1 MLALALF
8 FTGCTAGANEQ
19 AGPSPQSQTVTAAGK
34 ADTTAAKGS
43 SNTVTGATAKGAAA
57 AETTAKTD
65 GAKSGTPTGSTA
77 AKAKGSSGKS
87 TTTTRA
93 ANSAKWQGGSAGL
106 IPTGG
111 TTRKQTTQKH
121 TTKRHTTP
129 QSKTVT
135 CTITVECKNIHKH
148 MSQLKS
154 GHERYVPNDG
164 YIIRTESRTVDRGS
178 TAYDVLK
185 LACNAHGIRLTA
197 RRTSYGVYVVGIN
210 NLDEKDCGGVSGWMY
225 KVNGTAPLTSCGKYK
240 MDSGDN
246 LVFYYVCTGADR

>member
-8 FTGCTAGANEQ
+8 FTGCTTGANEQ
-19 AGPSPQSQTVTAAGK
+19 TGTSPQSQTVTAAGK
-34 ADTTAAKGS
+34 ADTTAAKAS
-43 SNTVTGATAKGAAA
+43 SNTVTG
-57 AETTAKTD
+57 TTAKTD

-77 AKAKGSSGKS
+77 AKAKGSSGKN
-87 TTTTRA
+87 TTTSRA

-111 TTRKQTTQKH
+111 TTRKQTTKKH
-121 TTKRHTTP
+121 TTT

-154 GHERYVPNDG
+154 GHERFVPNDG
-164 YIIRTESRTVDRGS
+164 YIIHAESHTVARGS

-197 RRTSYGVYVVGIN
+197 RNTSYGVYVVGIN
-210 NLDEKDCGGVSGWMY
+210 NLDEKDCGGASGWMY
-225 KVNGTAPLTSCGKYK
+225 KVNGNAPMTSCGKYK

>member
-8 FTGCTAGANEQ
+8 FTGCTAGVNEQ
-19 AGPSPQSQTVTAAGK
+19 TGTSPQSQTVTAAGK
-34 ADTTAAKGS
+34 ADTTAAKAG
-43 SNTVTGATAKGAAA
+43 SNTVTGTTAKGAAA
-57 AETTAKTD
+57 AGTTAKTD
-65 GAKSGTPTGSTA
+65 GAKSGTPTG
-77 AKAKGSSGKS
+77 
-87 TTTTRA
+87 
-93 ANSAKWQGGSAGL
+93 
-106 IPTGG
+106 G
-111 TTRKQTTQKH
+111 TTRKQTTKKH

-154 GHERYVPNDG
+154 GHERFVPNDG
-164 YIIRTESRTVDRGS
+164 YIIHAESHTVDRGS

-197 RRTSYGVYVVGIN
+197 RNTSYGVYVVGIN
-210 NLDEKDCGGVSGWMY
+210 NLDEKDCGGASGWMY
-225 KVNGTAPLTSCGKYK
+225 KVNGTAPMTSCGKYK

>member
-8 FTGCTAGANEQ
+8 FTGCTVGANEQ
-19 AGPSPQSQTVTAAGK
+19 TGTTPQSQTVTAAGK
-34 ADTTAAKGS
+34 ADTTAAKAS
-43 SNTVTGATAKGAAA
+43 SNTVTGATAKGTAAA
-57 AETTAKTD
+57 GTTAKTD
-65 GAKSGTPTGSTA
+65 G
-77 AKAKGSSGKS
+77 
-87 TTTTRA
+87 

-111 TTRKQTTQKH
+111 TSRKQTTQKH

-154 GHERYVPNDG
+154 GHERFVPNDG
-164 YIIRTESRTVDRGS
+164 YIIHTESRTVDRGS

-185 LACNAHGIRLTA
+185 LACSAHGIRLTA
-197 RRTSYGVYVVGIN
+197 KSTSYGVYVVGIN
-210 NLDEKDCGGVSGWMY
+210 NLDEKDCGSASGWMY
-225 KVNGTAPLTSCGKYK
+225 KVNGTVPMISCGKYK